1 MMGVFKYT
9 ITVESDALPQVVLG
23 QNIGGGIVKE
33 LKEVDIEL
41 FSASQLAEKYNMS
54 QQQSEIVLCQLIKAL
69 KARLYTILAQ
79 PVIYSP
85 QKTKEADRELI
96 NLSSMKYFSFLAS
109 FGKLAYLD
117 LSNKPLQQP

>member
-69 KARLYTILAQ
+69 LYNPRLARDLLT
-79 PVIYSP
+79 
-85 QKTKEADRELI
+85 TK
-96 NLSSMKYFSFLAS
+96 
-109 FGKLAYLD
+109 
-117 LSNKPLQQP
+117 NKRGRPRAN

>member
-54 QQQSEIVLCQLIKAL
+54 QQQSEIVLCQLIKAP

-79 PVIYSP
+79 PVIYSL
-85 QKTKEADRELI
+85 QKNKRGRPRT
-96 NLSSMKYFSFLAS
+96 NQLS
-109 FGKLAYLD
+109 
-117 LSNKPLQQP
+117 LSLNISTRS

>member
-54 QQQSEIVLCQLIKAL
+54 TTTIRDRLVSINQVTKGKAL
-69 KARLYTILAQ
+69 YNPRLARDLLT
-79 PVIYSP
+79 
-85 QKTKEADRELI
+85 TK
-96 NLSSMKYFSFLAS
+96 
-109 FGKLAYLD
+109 
-117 LSNKPLQQP
+117 NKRGRPRAN